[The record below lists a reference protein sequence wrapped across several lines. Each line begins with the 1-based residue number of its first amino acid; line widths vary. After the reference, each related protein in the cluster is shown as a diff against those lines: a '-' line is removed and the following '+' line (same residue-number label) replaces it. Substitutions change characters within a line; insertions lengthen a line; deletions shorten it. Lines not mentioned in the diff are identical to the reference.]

1 MTREEKLAGRI
12 EHSDMEAVEE
22 LISIYYPEIFRY
34 CLWHAPN
41 RILAEDAVQET
52 FLKAIRYTQRYTFH
66 GKFKSF
72 LYKIAANTCI
82 DMRRKKWI
90 TEEALETLDTEPQY
104 MENGFEEVEEDLQLR
119 RLVRNPDLVRA
130 GSHSGMYGVPVSED
144 LSLLFIYAKTYIDAA
159 LQSGSIDIYDSDA
172 GALSF
177 LTLQNAGNRSRDEK
191 VFYAYISGGNDYDRD
206 RRCRDDRHGNRNHRL
221 EGVIRHFQLAFIS
234 TRSLFG
240 DVVCCISAFAACE
253 NRKDSDLLQCHV
265 FFCTSDAPVAGCVLS
280 GML

>member
-22 LISIYYPEIFRY
+22 LIRIYYPEIFRY

-119 RLVRNPDLVRA
+119 RLVRNLKAELQEIVILRFGQELTIREIAEITGTPLRTVQSR
-130 GSHSGMYGVPVSED
+130 
-144 LSLLFIYAKTYIDAA
+144 LRKA
-159 LQSGSIDIYDSDA
+159 LKQIEQE
-172 GALSF
+172 L
-177 LTLQNAGNRSRDEK
+177 
-191 VFYAYISGGNDYDRD
+191 
-206 RRCRDDRHGNRNHRL
+206 
-221 EGVIRHFQLAFIS
+221 
-234 TRSLFG
+234 
-240 DVVCCISAFAACE
+240 
-253 NRKDSDLLQCHV
+253 
-265 FFCTSDAPVAGCVLS
+265 
-280 GML
+280 